1 MLHVSSA
8 AELTAALR
16 AAEPN
21 SLISLAI
28 GEYGGVFVIEKP
40 LVLRG
45 QKRQTVLWR
54 QAAPVVYVRAPNVR
68 LENLLIERTVQAG
81 VMVVHDAECLPTG
94 EKSMQLDDNTLINLG
109 ELLPGAPVSLPL
121 RLTVRARTELS
132 VSGLHG
138 AKIEPTIL
146 SGRGTHTLLLTL
158 DGQALQK
165 GEVLLGEITVREGD
179 HTRYLWLTGTV
190 LDQSPPER
198 LLCLALK
205 KHRLYPPYSGMM
217 LSAAHFAALAV
228 GTLPEGDY
236 CFVQRDP
243 SGALFLFMP
252 SDPPLPVKLNGTP
265 IPRGVRRLLHDHDM
279 LNIGEVAIQ
288 VTQAAEPPSIEVPT
302 SLHFERFSDR
312 FPEPVPL
319 TLQTLKVG
327 WKGEIIPIVPYI
339 GVSPD
344 GQFRLP
350 PNRTHTWLISLNKE
364 ALNLPNADYIVS
376 GGLLVAGANQVY
388 GVDVHLSVQ
397 RPEVALHT
405 EILDLGQ
412 VEAGWLTERSLEF
425 SIANLGRGAWSGE
438 VYATVPWLSVLSPIP
453 ISGEA
458 WSETFVQVGLSLR
471 WEAAHEADMLPSGI
485 HEIADAL
492 IIDGGGVFPDVPIAA
507 RIEVLP
513 PRGHLRLLTEE
524 VRFDEVERNMD
535 LPSAFIEVRNEGAAD
550 WHGTLRPERGWVQ
563 IIDAS
568 GGELSGEISAPTLS
582 VPYGQTARIRLE
594 LLDIPDAIPL
604 DTPVPLDA
612 IHIKSDSRS
621 APFAAAVPVSM
632 ILVERP
638 PFLTARPVYFPPFVR
653 GEPPSEATLRVYNTG
668 PSVWRGTV
676 QRHAAWLAVPNSV
689 FECAVGSAIDIPIS
703 IHERQMNSIPLG
715 VSHHEAALS
724 LSGVREPVFVAVQ
737 LDLRD
742 APHKLYLETPLL
754 NFGKVNPL
762 YAEPSVESVRVLN
775 AGVET
780 WQGEV
785 TLNAAWLSLE
795 TARRSFEL
803 SIPPM
808 SAAEFKVLINTTAV
822 DLPSGVCV
830 QPNALSLEGGGQ
842 RLEISAQLSLVEAAP
857 RLSITPLQITLTSLK
872 AAKLKLTNN
881 GGREWTLTLNS
892 APWLALSLSELTLEP
907 NETQSIEVRWL
918 PEQLSTAWQDPR
930 GLVVVGNGREWAVA
944 VEVSE
949 AAIKSAKR
957 AKTAPLTPPSEP
969 TAPNPSETPTAPSTP
984 PTAEPP
990 LSSANG

>member
-21 SLISLAI
+21 NLISLAI

-54 QAAPVVYVRAPNVR
+54 QAAPVLYVRAPNVR
-68 LENLLIERTVQAG
+68 LENLLIDRTVQAG

-121 RLTVRARTELS
+121 RLAVRARTELS

-138 AKIEPTIL
+138 AKIEPTTL
-146 SGRGTHTLLLTL
+146 PADGTHALLLTL

-190 LDQSPPER
+190 LDQPPPER

-205 KHRLYPPYSGMM
+205 KHRLYPPYGGMM

-243 SGALFLFMP
+243 SGALFLFVP
-252 SDPPLPVKLNGTP
+252 SDPPLPVKLNGAP
-265 IPRGVRRLLHDHDM
+265 IPRGVRRLLHEHDI
-279 LNIGEVAIQ
+279 LNIGEVVIQ
-288 VTQAAEPPSIEVPT
+288 VAQASEPPSIEVPA
-302 SLHFERFSDR
+302 SIHFARFSDR

-327 WKGEIIPIVPYI
+327 WKGEIIPVVPYL
-339 GVSPD
+339 GVSPE

-350 PNRTHTWLISLNKE
+350 PNRTHTWLVSLNGG
-364 ALNLPNADYIVS
+364 ALSLPNADYSLS
-376 GGLLVAGANQVY
+376 GGLLVAGANQVH

-397 RPEVALHT
+397 RPEVALRT
-405 EILDLGQ
+405 ETLDLGQ
-412 VEAGWLTERSLEF
+412 VESGWLTERTLEF

-438 VYATVPWLSVLSPIP
+438 VYATVPWLSVLSPMP

-458 WSETFVQVGLSLR
+458 WSETYVQVGLSLR
-471 WEAAHEADMLPSGI
+471 WETAHEADMLPSGV

-492 IIDGGGVFPDVPIAA
+492 IIDGGGVFSDVPIAA
-507 RIEVLP
+507 RMEVLP
-513 PRGHLRLLTEE
+513 PRGHLRLLTEQ
-524 VRFDEVERNMD
+524 VCFDEVERNME
-535 LPSAFIEVRNEGAAD
+535 LPSAFIEVQNEGAAD

-563 IIDAS
+563 IIEAS
-568 GGELSGEISAPTLS
+568 GAELSGEISAPTLS
-582 VPYGQTARIRLE
+582 VPYGHTARIRLE

-612 IHIKSDSRS
+612 VHIESDPRS
-621 APFAAAVPVSM
+621 APFVAAVPVSM

-638 PFLTARPVYFPPFVR
+638 PFLTARPVHFPPLVR
-653 GEPPSEATLRVYNTG
+653 GEPPSEAMLRVYNAG

-689 FECAVGSAIDIPIS
+689 FECAVGSAIEIPIS
-703 IHERQMNSIPLG
+703 LHERQMNNLPLG
-715 VSHHEAALS
+715 VSRHEAALS
-724 LSGVREPVFVAVQ
+724 LSGAREPVFVAVQ
-737 LDLRD
+737 VDLRD
-742 APHKLYLETPLL
+742 SPHEPYLETPLL
-754 NFGKVNPL
+754 NFGIVNL
-762 YAEPSVESVRVLN
+762 SYAEPSVETVRVLN
-775 AGVET
+775 AGADM

-785 TLNAAWLSLE
+785 SLNAAWLSLE
-795 TARRSFEL
+795 TARRSFAL

-808 SAAEFKVLINTTAV
+808 SVAEFKVLINSAAA

-830 QPNALSLEGGGQ
+830 QPDALNIEGAGQ
-842 RLEISAQLSLVEAAP
+842 RLAITAQLLLVEAAP
-857 RLSITPLQITLTSLK
+857 PLSITPLQVTLTSLK

-907 NETQSIEVRWL
+907 NETQSVEIRWL
-918 PEQLSTAWQDPR
+918 PERLSVAWHDPR
-930 GLVVVGNGREWAVA
+930 GLVVVGNGREWTVA
-944 VEVSE
+944 VEVTE

-957 AKTAPLTPPSEP
+957 TKTAPLTPPSEP
-969 TAPNPSETPTAPSTP
+969 AAPSTP
-984 PTAEPP
+984 PAGDLP
-990 LSSANG
+990 LSNANG